1 MTLIELEQ
9 KIAEATT
16 GNADLESKIKSIVAS
31 GESDFESKLIELAG
45 SDQIVALI
53 ISQLIP
59 MIKTYTS
66 DILKAKV
73 ALKMKSEGEVKIIF
87 ED

>member
-16 GNADLESKIKSIVAS
+16 GNAGLESKIKSIVAS

-66 DILKAKV
+66 DILKAKF
-73 ALKMKSEGEVKIIF
+73 AFKMKSEGEVKIIF